1 MVTHKN
7 EEHCSQVPTINN
19 DSTALSS
26 VECTSI
32 HVCVYTAYIYKTSPA
47 KSQLRSYQT
56 CIHWSKRQ
64 KAYGPHHLP
73 ELWFLSK
80 TQDWANILP
89 HSDSPK
95 REVNWVITAKNSL
108 RNYHSHPCRGFNA
121 EAVIQFK
128 TAWVN
133 FFNNFSWTKTK
144 ICLSK
149 FKTGQN
155 NFAGVKGERKG
166 GGGGKITLYTAWHH
180 SVHTSAYEENNE
192 LTI

>member
-1 MVTHKN
+1 MFVGMKICVN
-7 EEHCSQVPTINN
+7 GDQQNQEHCSQVPTNNN

-32 HVCVYTAYIYKTSPA
+32 HVCIYTAYIYKTSPA

-56 CIHWSKRQ
+56 CIYWSKRQ

-133 FFNNFSWTKTK
+133 FLITFLEQKQ
-144 ICLSK
+144 K
-149 FKTGQN
+149 FVWGNLKP
-155 NFAGVKGERKG
+155 
-166 GGGGKITLYTAWHH
+166 GKIILL
-180 SVHTSAYEENNE
+180 V
-192 LTI
+192 